1 MYTLN
6 IYQKIGYDF
15 IRKMEEKCV
24 WKKFVTKNQEKNT
37 QKWKIIWNC
46 SRSRSFQNMEV
57 NSRKKTMV
65 SWKQDLRPARM
76 EKWTTISAVIL
87 F

>member
-24 WKKFVTKNQEKNT
+24 WKKFVTKNQEKKYPKVKN
-37 QKWKIIWNC
+37 
-46 SRSRSFQNMEV
+46 NM
-57 NSRKKTMV
+57 T
-65 SWKQDLRPARM
+65 L
-76 EKWTTISAVIL
+76 
-87 F
+87 